1 MALLGVSW
9 ADEFSWGVLCMRKM
23 IDCFP
28 GWGGSNLGATFCPKL
43 YEYIMFS
50 FFPLGF
56 LSFYGCVR
64 LVFQI

>member
-1 MALLGVSW
+1 
-9 ADEFSWGVLCMRKM
+9 MRKM

-50 FFPLGF
+50 SFPLVF

>member
-1 MALLGVSW
+1 
-9 ADEFSWGVLCMRKM
+9 MRKM

-50 FFPLGF
+50 FFSPRISIVLWMCPPG
-56 LSFYGCVR
+56 LSDMISPESFR
-64 LVFQI
+64 T